1 VTDQDLVAALKN
13 NKLHI
18 DCVCMELTQNTE
30 SSPIRHTGLGYIF
43 QDEGEIICFR
53 MYVNRSQNFSM
64 RAHLSQ
70 SFSGT
75 PGTLYREQR
84 YYDLSAKS
92 YEGDRWQ
99 AQRID
104 PSVSWF
110 DNGLLISGKIY
121 MISRS

>member
-1 VTDQDLVAALKN
+1 VTDQDLIAALKD

-53 MYVNRSQNFSM
+53 MYVHRSQNFSM

-70 SFSGT
+70 TFSGT
-75 PGTLYREQR
+75 PGTLYREER
-84 YYDLSAKS
+84 YYDNGDLGLCQGIAAGGGSAPKA
-92 YEGDRWQ
+92 D
-99 AQRID
+99 
-104 PSVSWF
+104 
-110 DNGLLISGKIY
+110 
-121 MISRS
+121 SRS